1 MRCFMIHDY
10 PERLRSDK
18 SGIVHAARV
27 QYGSTHVTAC
37 GRRAYFNK
45 GNKMTDSSLERVNKG
60 ENITCKACAKALGLE
75 GNSGS
80 TDLFII
86 RERATKMYYN
96 SGGSRHTQW
105 VDSPNTASTYR
116 GRKNAERAL
125 VDYGKKIVDYDILQ
139 VDMVIRE
146 TSKPSDLEQDRGER
160 LYIVTMNNG
169 SREYVFD
176 VKSAQEASE
185 RIDGLGIDIS
195 DIDCICRVRVE
206 AFIYPTT
213 KKIITFEE

>member
-1 MRCFMIHDY
+1 
-10 PERLRSDK
+10 
-18 SGIVHAARV
+18 
-27 QYGSTHVTAC
+27 
-37 GRRAYFNK
+37 
-45 GNKMTDSSLERVNKG
+45 
-60 ENITCKACAKALGLE
+60 
-75 GNSGS
+75 
-80 TDLFII
+80 
-86 RERATKMYYN
+86 
-96 SGGSRHTQW
+96 